1 MSLFEEELL
10 NNVRERFSNKCDEDT
25 YQKISVI
32 FMEEHLK
39 LLRHY
44 EMRIKSQVDGLTYM
58 LESVRRGV
66 DLLSYGE
73 KYKFSQN

>member
-1 MSLFEEELL
+1 
-10 NNVRERFSNKCDEDT
+10 
-25 YQKISVI
+25 
-32 FMEEHLK
+32 MEEHLK

-44 EMRIKSQVDGLTYM
+44 EMRVKSQVEGLTHM